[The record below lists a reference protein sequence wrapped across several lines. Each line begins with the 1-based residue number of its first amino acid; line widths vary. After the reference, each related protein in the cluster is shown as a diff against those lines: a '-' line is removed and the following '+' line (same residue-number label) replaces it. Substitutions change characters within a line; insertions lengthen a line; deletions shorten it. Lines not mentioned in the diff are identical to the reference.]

1 MYIVQSVLF
10 DNSIWSVLD
19 SANWLL
25 NHDYKVLKI
34 DESNNFIRY
43 RQESPSVLQ
52 RQGYTQFHNKKL
64 GNGIELIIAYK
75 PNKNNF
81 NTI

>member
-10 DNSIWSVLD
+10 DNSIWSVVD

-34 DESNNFIRY
+34 DETNNFIRY
-43 RQESPSVLQ
+43 RQISPVILK
-52 RQGYTQFHNKKL
+52 RRGYTQFKNKKL

-75 PNKNNF
+75 TNKHF
-81 NTI
+81 DTI

>member
-34 DESNNFIRY
+34 DETNNFIRY
-43 RQESPSVLQ
+43 RQISPAILK
-52 RQGYTQFHNKKL
+52 RQGYTQFKNKKL
-64 GNGIELIIAYK
+64 GNGIKLIIAYK
-75 PNKNNF
+75 TNKHF
-81 NTI
+81 DTI